1 MKNWLGIIIM
11 STALL
16 FLLFNVNPD
25 NLKNDKDNTELKE
38 PTIEY
43 GIITD
48 SFVVKKGT
56 IENGQVLGEILYFN
70 HIDHPQ
76 ISAIVE
82 KSRGI
87 FDVRKANPEELKNR
101 KDS

>member
-1 MKNWLGIIIM
+1 MNSENWLGIIIM

-16 FLLFNVNPD
+16 FLLFNVNKD
-25 NLKNDKDNTELKE
+25 KVKNNNNNAELKE

-56 IENGQVLGEILYFN
+56 IESEMYYKSGILHREIYYDENGKVF
-70 HIDHPQ
+70 
-76 ISAIVE
+76 
-82 KSRGI
+82 KS
-87 FDVRKANPEELKNR
+87 NKN
-101 KDS
+101 